1 LFDEKQARRFPCFHS
16 SVNQIKTVLWTHS
29 KTPQTL
35 EQKGPEKREENSA
48 AKRKSQIYIHIY
60 PNQKKSLMDDG
71 NRRSQQE
78 TV

>member
-16 SVNQIKTVLWTHS
+16 SVNQINTVLWTHS
-29 KTPQTL
+29 KTLQTF
-35 EQKGPEKREENSA
+35 EQKGPKKGEENSA

-60 PNQKKSLMDDG
+60 PNQKTSLMDDG